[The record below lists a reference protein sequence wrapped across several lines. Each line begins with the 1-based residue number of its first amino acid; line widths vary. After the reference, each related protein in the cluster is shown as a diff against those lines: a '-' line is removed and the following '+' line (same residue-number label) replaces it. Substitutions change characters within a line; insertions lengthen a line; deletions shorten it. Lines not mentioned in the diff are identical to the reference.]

1 MKISECMTAE
11 PHIMH
16 PDQSVQAAAGAMEQ
30 MDVGFI
36 PVGQDDRLVGVLTD
50 RDIVIRMVSQ
60 GLPSGSLIGEVM
72 TRQVH
77 FCFEHDD
84 ISDVLN
90 RMGALQVRRLP
101 VLSSDKRLVGVV
113 SLGDLSQVDKS
124 PRTAEALS
132 EISQDEAASHPDRHH
147 IL

>member
-50 RDIVIRMVSQ
+50 RDIVIRMVSP

-72 TRQVH
+72 TKQVH

-84 ISDVLN
+84 VSDVLN

-132 EISQDEAASHPDRHH
+132 EISKDEAASHPDRHH